1 MLTKLQIRALLLGFL
16 AYIGAFVIASV
27 LLTVDANLRS
37 GTGSSSGLFWLVF
50 WLGGI
55 FMFSAGG
62 FVAGWIAGE
71 RGLLHGF
78 VVGLLGALS
87 IGGAIELLLFS
98 SSFEIGVSVVI
109 GYLLP
114 SAVLTTMGGGIGELF
129 KRRRQSRAVR

>member
-1 MLTKLQIRALLLGFL
+1 MLTKLQMRALLIGLA
-16 AYIGAFVIASV
+16 AYIGSFLIASM

-37 GTGSSSGLFWLVF
+37 DTGPSPALFWVAF

-55 FMFSAGG
+55 FMLSAGG
-62 FVAGWIAGE
+62 FVSGWIAGE

-78 VVGLLGALS
+78 VVGLLGALCV
-87 IGGAIELLLFS
+87 GGAIELVLLGFS
-98 SSFEIGVSVVI
+98 VDIGVSAII

-129 KRRRQSRAVR
+129 KRV